1 MVIIFRYNLT
11 SNIKR
16 INVSNIKQKEKKLK
30 EAIKNLEN
38 DLDESM
44 ENLSGIEIELEETN
58 TINCYQVSGDM
69 SAEKSRDA
77 YPMMDL
83 CSDCVSSYEVIS
95 EENAMNNSCKSC
107 GCEDKTTELEDKKN
121 ELEEEIINL
130 KNDLD
135 ELKEELSN
143 IIK

>member
-1 MVIIFRYNLT
+1 M
-11 SNIKR
+11 
-16 INVSNIKQKEKKLK
+16 SNIKQTELKKT
-30 EAIKNLEN
+30 IGNLEN
-38 DLDESM
+38 GLDELR
-44 ENLSGIEIELEETN
+44 EDLAGIETELEETN
-58 TINCYQVSGDM
+58 TISCYQVWGDM

-95 EENAMNNSCKSC
+95 EENGAMNNSCEVC
-107 GCEDKTTELEDKKN
+107 GCEDNTIELENKKN

-130 KNDLD
+130 ENDLD
-135 ELKEELSN
+135 DLREELSN

>member
-1 MVIIFRYNLT
+1 M
-11 SNIKR
+11 SNIKE
-16 INVSNIKQKEKKLK
+16 KELK
-30 EAIKNLEN
+30 ESIKNLEN
-38 DLDESM
+38 DLDELR
-44 ENLSGIEIELEETN
+44 ENLSGVETELEETN
-58 TINCYQVSGDM
+58 TISCYQVWGDM

-95 EENAMNNSCKSC
+95 EEGAMNNSCEDC
-107 GCEDKTTELEDKKN
+107 GCEDNTTALEDKKN

-130 KNDLD
+130 ENDLD
-135 ELKEELSN
+135 ELREELSN